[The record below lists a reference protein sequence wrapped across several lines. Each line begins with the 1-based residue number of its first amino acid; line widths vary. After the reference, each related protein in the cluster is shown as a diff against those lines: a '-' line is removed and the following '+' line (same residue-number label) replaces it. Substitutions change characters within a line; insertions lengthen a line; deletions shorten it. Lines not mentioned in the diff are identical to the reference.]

1 MATAT
6 SSKIKVTT
14 SSSNYCW
21 LILDYSM
28 SGQTMTYSVTLHFD
42 GGCAQFRN
50 IYVKVG
56 NTTVSSGGSH
66 AYNASHVSS
75 AHNATIFS
83 NKTTTVTGTQTITFG
98 GEKYYDGST
107 WLTTSGSVSVT
118 GGVAPTGLT
127 INLDSFTDTT
137 ATFSVAVGSYQ
148 TPASATGRYVEAA
161 ILGGSTYGNP
171 YRYAIASN
179 VSSATLTVGNTSS
192 TGSTPLTVMG
202 NTQYHYGVYANNTAM
217 SSNSVASSTFV
228 TLPAYITG
236 ITAKDLGDNNVNI
249 VVNHAAEGSAQTV
262 TTKYSLDGTTWTNA
276 SDNFNLVVTEPK
288 TIYFKRESSS
298 GSTPIFS
305 TTVSPVFS
313 TKLYGYIN
321 PTTHKIVRLYGRV
334 NSTTHEVEKLY
345 GTIDGKSQPKYE
357 G

>member
-1 MATAT
+1 M
-6 SSKIKVTT
+6 
-14 SSSNYCW
+14 
-21 LILDYSM
+21 
-28 SGQTMTYSVTLHFD
+28 
-42 GGCAQFRN
+42 
-50 IYVKVG
+50 
-56 NTTVSSGGSH
+56 
-66 AYNASHVSS
+66 
-75 AHNATIFS
+75 
-83 NKTTTVTGTQTITFG
+83 
-98 GEKYYDGST
+98 
-107 WLTTSGSVSVT
+107 
-118 GGVAPTGLT
+118 
-127 INLDSFTDTT
+127 
-137 ATFSVAVGSYQ
+137 
-148 TPASATGRYVEAA
+148 
-161 ILGGSTYGNP
+161 
-171 YRYAIASN
+171 
-179 VSSATLTVGNTSS
+179 SSATLTVGNTSS

-262 TTKYSLDGTTWTNA
+262 TTKYSLDGTTWTSA

>member
-56 NTTVSSGGSH
+56 NTTVASGGSH
-66 AYNASHVSS
+66 AYNSAHQSS

-83 NKTTTVTGTQTITFG
+83 NKTTTVTGTQTVTFG

-236 ITAKDLGDNNVNI
+236 M
-249 VVNHAAEGSAQTV
+249 
-262 TTKYSLDGTTWTNA
+262 TKYSLDGTTWTNA

-288 TIYFKRESSS
+288 IIYFKRESSS